1 MQRNSGDLV
10 ARSRWALLVIDGYFD
25 RLIRDR
31 SRRYLCMST
40 VGSLL
45 LGGEVVSDTLGTSR
59 SLDERAELFSGFG
72 GRGLRQKYPAVTGI
86 SHSCNPGDVP
96 VEGDDLVVRCLERPH
111 VVADVDVLVV
121 THNSNNSRHTRD
133 TGSWEGN
140 AVTGDRPDHL
150 RILASGV
157 GSATLF
163 PIPHRIPFRLE
174 CHRAGLYRQ
183 PGVGAGQ
190 TEPRVH
196 AGSDSWWDSHG
207 V

>member
-72 GRGLRQKYPAVTGI
+72 GRG
-86 SHSCNPGDVP
+86 
-96 VEGDDLVVRCLERPH
+96 
-111 VVADVDVLVV
+111 
-121 THNSNNSRHTRD
+121 
-133 TGSWEGN
+133 
-140 AVTGDRPDHL
+140 
-150 RILASGV
+150 
-157 GSATLF
+157 
-163 PIPHRIPFRLE
+163 
-174 CHRAGLYRQ
+174 
-183 PGVGAGQ
+183 
-190 TEPRVH
+190 
-196 AGSDSWWDSHG
+196 
-207 V
+207 